1 MRQENDAVRRTLLA
15 LVIAAMSTS
24 AFAQMSDGSMRPN
37 LAGGST
43 KLKTDQDIKR
53 EQETEAGYKSGLSKI
68 PDSKAGK
75 ADPWGGV
82 RNTSSTA
89 TGANQSKASSK

>member
-1 MRQENDAVRRTLLA
+1 MRKTVLA
-15 LVIAAMSTS
+15 LVIAAMATP
-24 AFAQMSDGSMRPN
+24 AFAQMSDGSLRPN

-43 KLKTDQDIKR
+43 KLKTDQDVKR

-68 PDSKAGK
+68 PDAKNSGK

-82 RNTSSTA
+82 RGTSTPAS
-89 TGANQSKASSK
+89 GANQSRASSK